1 MSAGQEFWIVA
12 TAGSDKDGA
21 LGQLKGRSEL
31 GRNATNFGVPTE
43 LRFGSFDSLIR
54 LTDDL
59 QKADATIES
68 TVHRLERQYM
78 EIDPK
83 ADFKIIFKRPQRQ
96 EKSLTDYLNNWQ
108 WDESRYSKTDSISET
123 LQALLP
129 KMAKLDEEARKKTA
143 EFNDVR
149 TQRANLAKKEG
160 TVMTQDLVDILT
172 PQVVRS
178 AGDENDDFVYSKFLS
193 TVVVVLAKGT
203 DKEFLGCYESLTPQ
217 VVPGS
222 AKCFTSLT
230 DKDGNAIWRVVLC
243 SAGAPTDGKDHKS
256 NPVDNFKRACRERRF
271 VARDFEYSADGHK
284 KLIASRQRLDQEVQA
299 QQAMITGI
307 YRDAWSDVMHALV
320 HVKAMRVFV
329 ESVLRFGMPPKFCSF
344 VLSPPA
350 NKTAVAR
357 KSLATILGKGQGQGA
372 GEGDDEEEFFPYV
385 SLTFVPFTA
394 TKA

>member
-1 MSAGQEFWIVA
+1 MSVGQEFWIVA
-12 TAGSDKDGA
+12 TGGSDKDGT

-31 GRNATNFGVPTE
+31 GRNAANFGVPTE

-68 TVHRLERQYM
+68 TVHRLERQYT

-143 EFNDVR
+143 EFNDVKS
-149 TQRANLAKKEG
+149 QRANLAKKEG

-172 PQVVRS
+172 PQVVR
-178 AGDENDDFVYSKFLS
+178 ATGDENDDFVYSKFLT
-193 TVVVVLAKGT
+193 TVVVVLTKGA
-203 DKEFLGCYESLTPQ
+203 DKEFLACYESLTPQ

-230 DKDGNAIWRVVLC
+230 DKDGNSIWRVVLC
-243 SAGAPTDGKDHKS
+243 SAGAVSDGKS
-256 NPVDNFKRACRERRF
+256 NPVDNFKRAARERRF

-350 NKTAVAR
+350 NKVGPAR
-357 KSLATILGKGQGQGA
+357 KALAALLGKGAAGPAGA
-372 GEGDDEEEFFPYV
+372 EDDADEEFFPYV

-394 TKA
+394 ARG

>member
-1 MSAGQEFWIVA
+1 MSVGQEFWLVA
-12 TAGSDKDGA
+12 TGGSDKDGNLA
-21 LGQLKGRSEL
+21 QLKGRSEL
-31 GRNATNFGVPTE
+31 GRNASNFGVPTE

-59 QKADATIES
+59 QKADASIES
-68 TVHRLERQYM
+68 TVHRLERQYL

-96 EKSLTDYLNNWQ
+96 EKSLVDYLNNWQ

-143 EFNDVR
+143 EFNDVKS
-149 TQRANLAKKEG
+149 QRATMAKKDG
-160 TVMTQDLVDILT
+160 NILTQDLVDILT
-172 PQVVRS
+172 PQVVRCS
-178 AGDENDDFVYSKFLS
+178 GDENDDFVYSKFLS
-193 TVVVVLAKGT
+193 TVVVVLGKGT
-203 DKEFLGCYESLTPQ
+203 DKEFLACYESLTPQ
-217 VVPGS
+217 VVPQS

-230 DKDGNAIWRVVLC
+230 DKDGNSIWRVVLC
-243 SAGAPTDGKDHKS
+243 TAGVQNDGKS

-284 KLIASRQRLDQEVQA
+284 KLVASRQRLDQEVQA

-320 HVKAMRVFV
+320 HVKAMRIFV

-350 NKTAVAR
+350 NKVPLAR
-357 KSLATILGKGQGQGA
+357 KALAALLGKGQA
-372 GEGDDEEEFFPYV
+372 GPAAEGDDDEEFFPYV

-394 TKA
+394 TRG